1 MPSLGFARGFPQTP
15 ADQLASPL
23 SLPDQPPA
31 DETSNNP
38 RTSRDSFFS
47 SYSAP
52 GSDPSPRRRP
62 LRPITIAAT
71 ATAVPPHVLSRDLV
85 KEYIGRVF
93 QLSGRRLDA
102 ILEVIDNS
110 KIDRRYSI
118 FPVDYLIEPRP
129 LAQTSLEYR
138 EHAISLA
145 AGVAQEALDRAGL
158 TPIDVD
164 LFITVSCTGVMI
176 PSVDAYVAQQM
187 GFRPNV
193 RRLPITE
200 LGCAA
205 GAAGL
210 TRAWEYVQA
219 YPTATVLL
227 IAVELPSLTFQRKD
241 FSQANLISAVLFGD
255 GAAAAVITGRETRGP
270 AILASESYL
279 FPDSIGAMGFD
290 LRDTGFHIVLAKE
303 VPQLIRDRIGGLVDG
318 FLSQHSLARN
328 EVAAWVLHPGGQ
340 KLLSYMEQELGMCH
354 CKVQPSWDVLR
365 DYGNLSSASVLFV
378 LDQWL
383 SAKKAKAGDHG
394 LLAAFGPGFSAEML
408 LLQWT

>member
-1 MPSLGFARGFPQTP
+1 MSSLRIQQTP
-15 ADQLASPL
+15 EQTSGIDPHPNQPL
-23 SLPDQPPA
+23 D
-31 DETSNNP
+31 
-38 RTSRDSFFS
+38 RTP
-47 SYSAP
+47 AP
-52 GSDPSPRRRP
+52 GLGRP
-62 LRPITIAAT
+62 VTIAST
-71 ATAVPPHVLSRDLV
+71 AIAVPPNLLSRDLV
-85 KEYIGRVF
+85 KEYVGRVF

-110 KIDRRYSI
+110 QIDRRYSI

-138 EHAISLA
+138 EHAISIA
-145 AGVAQEALDRAGL
+145 RGVVQEALDRAGMS
-158 TPIDVD
+158 PQDVD

-176 PSVDAYVAQQM
+176 PSVDAYLAQEM
-187 GFRPNV
+187 GFRANV

-219 YPTATVLL
+219 YPEATVLL
-227 IAVELPSLTFQRKD
+227 AAVELPTLTFQRKD

-255 GAAAAVITGRETRGP
+255 GAAAAVITGRESHGP

-290 LRDTGFHIVLAKE
+290 LRNTGFHIVLAKE
-303 VPQLIRDRIGGLVDG
+303 VPQLIRDRIGGLVDD
-318 FLSQHSLARN
+318 FLAQRSLTRN
-328 EVAAWVLHPGGQ
+328 DIAAWVLHPGGQ
-340 KLLSYMEQELGMCH
+340 KLLAYMEQELGICR

-378 LDQWL
+378 LNAWMN
-383 SAKKAKAGDHG
+383 AWMAGKKLKTGDRG

-408 LLQWT
+408 LLQWI